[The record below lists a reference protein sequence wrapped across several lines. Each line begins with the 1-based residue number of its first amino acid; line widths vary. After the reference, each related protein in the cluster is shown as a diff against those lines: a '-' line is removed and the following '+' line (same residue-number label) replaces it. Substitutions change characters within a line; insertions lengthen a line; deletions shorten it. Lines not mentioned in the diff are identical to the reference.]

1 MNKLPLAAGALAVLL
16 GLAGAAPLALSQVA
30 SQDPQSVKSGAY
42 KVDPYHTQVG
52 FSVSHFGF
60 TEFSGFFSG
69 ASGTLRLDP
78 ANPSESKL
86 NVSVP
91 VQSVTTTVSKL
102 DDELKGQQWFDVAQ
116 FPSATFTSTR
126 ITQTG
131 RGAATI
137 DGDLTLH
144 GVTRPVTLE
153 AHFVGAGVNPLNKAV
168 TVGFEAT
175 GTVRRSEF
183 GVKTYVPLV
192 GDDVRLTIA
201 GAFELQP

>member
-1 MNKLPLAAGALAVLL
+1 MKKLPLAAGALVALL
-16 GLAGAAPLALSQVA
+16 GLVGTAPLALSQVA

-42 KVDPYHTQVG
+42 KVEPYHTQVG

-60 TEFSGFFSG
+60 TEFSGLFSG

-78 ANPSESKL
+78 ANLTDSKL
-86 NVSVP
+86 DVSIP

-102 DDELKGQQWFDVAQ
+102 DDELKGPQWLDSAQ
-116 FPSATFTSTR
+116 FPAATFTSTK
-126 ITQTG
+126 ITPTG
-131 RGAATI
+131 RGGATI
-137 DGDLTLH
+137 AGDLTLH
-144 GVTRPVTLE
+144 GVTKPITLE
-153 AHFVGAGVNPLNKAV
+153 AHLVGAGVNPLDKAV

-175 GTVRRSEF
+175 GTIKRSEF

>member
-1 MNKLPLAAGALAVLL
+1 MKKLPLAAGALAVLL